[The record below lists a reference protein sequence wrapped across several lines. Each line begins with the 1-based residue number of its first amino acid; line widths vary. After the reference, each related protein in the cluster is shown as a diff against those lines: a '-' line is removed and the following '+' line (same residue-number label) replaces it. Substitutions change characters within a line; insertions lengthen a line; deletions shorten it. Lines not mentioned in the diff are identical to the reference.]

1 MFPEN
6 EVLENWQGQRETT
19 SREKGWR
26 TQSRLIF
33 FPSPIPFLFFLS
45 GYGTGGFINH
55 HLDSLCQREL
65 TAFGPIR
72 CCRDNSTTAQV
83 APLCQELSIASL
95 SLPTEREKINPY
107 QHPRFPPLIW
117 GFCAVPGAC
126 QTITD
131 IITSALIFFK
141 ESRVS
146 PSN

>member
-1 MFPEN
+1 MKFWEIDKGRQKLRKLLRKEN
-6 EVLENWQGQRETT
+6 
-19 SREKGWR
+19 GWR

-33 FPSPIPFLFFLS
+33 SPFPIPFLFFLS
-45 GYGTGGFINH
+45 GYVTGGFINH

-72 CCRDNSTTAQV
+72 RCRDNRNST
-83 APLCQELSIASL
+83 SRASMPGAKHR
-95 SLPTEREKINPY
+95 LPVITYRKGKINPY
-107 QHPRFPPLIW
+107 QHPCFPPLIW
-117 GFCAVPGAC
+117 GFCAVPGAWR
-126 QTITD
+126 TITD